1 MFCYGKRTVFDI
13 GQGRP
18 LERLCAEE
26 DAMRWLGLDFGSKTV
41 GVAVTDPLGHTAQGV
56 ETITRKEDKKL
67 RQSCQSIEALI
78 EEYEITA
85 IVLGYPKN
93 MDDSI
98 GERAEKTEEFK
109 EMLERRTGLPVFLQD
124 ERLTTMT
131 ADEILE
137 ESGVPKGERKKVID
151 KVAATIILQDFMNDR
166 NRKEHVEAVE
176 KRSSR

>member
-1 MFCYGKRTVFDI
+1 
-13 GQGRP
+13 
-18 LERLCAEE
+18 
-26 DAMRWLGLDFGSKTV
+26 
-41 GVAVTDPLGHTAQGV
+41 
-56 ETITRKEDKKL
+56 
-67 RQSCQSIEALI
+67 
-78 EEYEITA
+78 
-85 IVLGYPKN
+85 